1 MAVPS
6 DRESEGVRLRREL
19 NDAGPRDMLCLSGS
33 FRSTQNTSIRPTF
46 GSPAPTVKI
55 DFEEVPMNTNRRGL
69 LLAGCCGASTALF
82 WSVAARLRAEG
93 LNPPPETTTI
103 RLAKNPTI
111 CIAPQYVVSDLLNDE
126 GFTNVVYVQSDA
138 GVEQTKALANGDLD
152 FTLHFS
158 GPLLL
163 QVDRGLAITLLAGI
177 HVGCFELF
185 AKEGIDS
192 VADLKGRTVGIQA
205 LETSPHVFLSAM
217 AALVGLNPA
226 KDIEWVTS
234 ASVKPIELFAEG
246 KIDAFLGF
254 PPEPQRLRAQNIGH
268 VIVNSAQDR
277 PWSGYFCCML
287 AGNREFVRKNPIATK
302 RLVRAMLRA
311 TDLCVSE
318 PTLVAQR
325 MVDRSFTPRRDYA
338 VQTLTDVPY
347 NRWRE
352 YDPEDTI
359 RFYALRLREAGM
371 LKSSPAKIVADGA
384 DWRFLNEV
392 RPELGG

>member
-1 MAVPS
+1 MH
-6 DRESEGVRLRREL
+6 
-19 NDAGPRDMLCLSGS
+19 
-33 FRSTQNTSIRPTF
+33 
-46 GSPAPTVKI
+46 
-55 DFEEVPMNTNRRGL
+55 TNRRDL
-69 LLAGCCGASTALF
+69 LLAGACAASTALV
-82 WSVAARLRAEG
+82 WSVTTRLRAEEP
-93 LNPPPETTTI
+93 NPPPETTTI
-103 RLAKNPTI
+103 RLAKNQTI
-111 CIAPQYVVSDLLNDE
+111 CIAPQYVVSDLLSAE
-126 GFTNVVYVQSDA
+126 GITNVVYVQSDG
-138 GVEQTKALANGDLD
+138 GVEQAKAVANGDLD

-163 QVDRGLAITLLAGI
+163 QIDRGLRTTILAGI

-185 AKEGIDS
+185 AKEGIRS

-205 LETSPHVFLSAM
+205 LETSQHIFLSAM
-217 AALVGLNPA
+217 ATLVGLNPT

-277 PWSGYFCCML
+277 PWSQYFCCML
-287 AGNREFVRKNPIATK
+287 AGNREFVRKNPMATK
-302 RLVRAMLRA
+302 RVVRAMLRA

-318 PTLVAQR
+318 PALVAQR
-325 MVDRSFTPRRDYA
+325 MVDRGFTARHDYA
-338 VQTLTDVPY
+338 VQTLADVPY
-347 NRWRE
+347 NRWRD

-371 LKSSPAKIVADGA
+371 LKSNPAKIIADGA

-392 RPELGG
+392 RRELGG

>member
-1 MAVPS
+1 MH
-6 DRESEGVRLRREL
+6 
-19 NDAGPRDMLCLSGS
+19 
-33 FRSTQNTSIRPTF
+33 
-46 GSPAPTVKI
+46 
-55 DFEEVPMNTNRRGL
+55 TNRRDL
-69 LLAGCCGASTALF
+69 LLAGCCAASTALA
-82 WSVAARLRAEG
+82 WSVATRLRAEG
-93 LNPPPETTTI
+93 PNPPPETTTI
-103 RLAKNPTI
+103 RLAKNQTI
-111 CIAPQYVVSDLLNDE
+111 CIAPQYVVSDLLSAE
-126 GFTNVVYVQSDA
+126 GITNVVYVQSDG
-138 GVEQTKALANGDLD
+138 GVEQAKAVANGDLD

-163 QVDRGLAITLLAGI
+163 QIDRGLRTTILAGI

-185 AKEGIDS
+185 AKEGIRS

-205 LETSPHVFLSAM
+205 LETSQHIFLSAM
-217 AALVGLNPA
+217 ATLVGLNPT

-277 PWSGYFCCML
+277 PWSQYFCCML
-287 AGNREFVRKNPIATK
+287 AGNREFVRKNPMATK
-302 RLVRAMLRA
+302 RVVRAMLRA

-318 PTLVAQR
+318 PALVAQR
-325 MVDRSFTPRRDYA
+325 MVDRGFTARHDYA
-338 VQTLTDVPY
+338 VQTLADVPY
-347 NRWRE
+347 NRWRD

-371 LKSSPAKIVADGA
+371 LKSNPAKIIADGA

-392 RPELGG
+392 RRELGG

>member
-1 MAVPS
+1 MH
-6 DRESEGVRLRREL
+6 
-19 NDAGPRDMLCLSGS
+19 
-33 FRSTQNTSIRPTF
+33 
-46 GSPAPTVKI
+46 
-55 DFEEVPMNTNRRGL
+55 TNRRDL
-69 LLAGCCGASTALF
+69 LLAGACAASTALV
-82 WSVAARLRAEG
+82 WSVTTRLRAEEP
-93 LNPPPETTTI
+93 NPPPETTTI
-103 RLAKNPTI
+103 RLAKNQTI
-111 CIAPQYVVSDLLNDE
+111 CIAPQYVVSDLLSAE
-126 GFTNVVYVQSDA
+126 GITNVVYVQSDG
-138 GVEQTKALANGDLD
+138 GVEQAKAVANGDLD

-163 QVDRGLAITLLAGI
+163 QIDRGLRTTILAGI

-185 AKEGIDS
+185 AKEGIRS

-205 LETSPHVFLSAM
+205 LETSQHIFLSAM
-217 AALVGLNPA
+217 ATLVGLNPT

-277 PWSGYFCCML
+277 PWSQYFCCML

-302 RLVRAMLRA
+302 RVVRAMLRA
-311 TDLCVSE
+311 TDLCVSD
-318 PTLVAQR
+318 PVLVAQR
-325 MVDRSFTPRRDYA
+325 MVDRGFTARHDYA
-338 VQTLTDVPY
+338 VQTLADVPY
-347 NRWRE
+347 NRWRD
-352 YDPEDTI
+352 YNPEDTI

-371 LKSSPAKIVADGA
+371 LKSNPAKIIADGA

-392 RPELGG
+392 RRELGG

>member
-1 MAVPS
+1 MH
-6 DRESEGVRLRREL
+6 
-19 NDAGPRDMLCLSGS
+19 
-33 FRSTQNTSIRPTF
+33 
-46 GSPAPTVKI
+46 
-55 DFEEVPMNTNRRGL
+55 TNRRDL
-69 LLAGCCGASTALF
+69 LLAGCCAASTALV
-82 WSVAARLRAEG
+82 WSVTTRLRAEEP
-93 LNPPPETTTI
+93 NPPPETTTI
-103 RLAKNPTI
+103 RLAKNQTI
-111 CIAPQYVVSDLLNDE
+111 CIAPQYVVSDLLSAE
-126 GFTNVVYVQSDA
+126 GITNVVYVQSDG
-138 GVEQTKALANGDLD
+138 GVEQAKAVANGDLD

-163 QVDRGLAITLLAGI
+163 QIDRGLRTTILAGI

-185 AKEGIDS
+185 AKEGIRS

-205 LETSPHVFLSAM
+205 LETSQHIFLSAM
-217 AALVGLNPA
+217 ATLVGLNPV

-277 PWSGYFCCML
+277 PWSQYFCCML

-302 RLVRAMLRA
+302 RVVHAMLRA

-318 PTLVAQR
+318 PVLVAQR
-325 MVDRSFTPRRDYA
+325 MVDRGFTARHDYA
-338 VQTLTDVPY
+338 VQTLADVPY
-347 NRWRE
+347 NRWRD

-371 LKSSPAKIVADGA
+371 LKSSPAKIIADGA

-392 RPELGG
+392 RRELGG

>member
-1 MAVPS
+1 M
-6 DRESEGVRLRREL
+6 
-19 NDAGPRDMLCLSGS
+19 
-33 FRSTQNTSIRPTF
+33 Q
-46 GSPAPTVKI
+46 
-55 DFEEVPMNTNRRGL
+55 TNRRDL
-69 LLAGCCGASTALF
+69 LLAGACAASTAIL
-82 WSVAARLRAEG
+82 WSPVTRLSAEG
-93 LNPPPETTTI
+93 PNPRPETTTI
-103 RLAKNPTI
+103 RLAKNPVI
-111 CIAPQYVVSDLLNDE
+111 CIAPQYVVSDLLNAE

-138 GVEQTKALANGDLD
+138 GVEQTKAVGKGDID

-163 QVDRGLAITLLAGI
+163 QVDRGLSITILAGI

-185 AKEGIDS
+185 AREGIRS
-192 VADLKGRTVGIQA
+192 VADLKGRTVGIQG

-217 AALVGLNPA
+217 ATLVGLDPA

-234 ASVKPIELFAEG
+234 GPVKPIELFAEG

-254 PPEPQRLRAQNIGH
+254 PPEPQRLRAQNIGR

-277 PWSGYFCCML
+277 PWSQYFCCML
-287 AGNREFVRKNPIATK
+287 ASNREFVRKNPIATK
-302 RLVRAMLRA
+302 RVVRAMLRA

-325 MVDRSFTPRRDYA
+325 MVDRGFTARKDYA
-338 VQTLTDVPY
+338 VQTLADVPY
-347 NRWRE
+347 NRWRD

-371 LKSSPAKIVADGA
+371 LKSSPAKILADGA

-392 RPELGG
+392 RRELGG

>member
-1 MAVPS
+1 MH
-6 DRESEGVRLRREL
+6 
-19 NDAGPRDMLCLSGS
+19 
-33 FRSTQNTSIRPTF
+33 
-46 GSPAPTVKI
+46 
-55 DFEEVPMNTNRRGL
+55 TNRRDL
-69 LLAGCCGASTALF
+69 LLAGACAASTALF
-82 WSVAARLRAEG
+82 GSVVSRLRAEEA
-93 LNPPPETTTI
+93 NPPPETTTI
-103 RLAKNPTI
+103 RLAKNPSI
-111 CIAPQYVVSDLLNDE
+111 CIAPQYVVSDLLNAE
-126 GFTNVVYVQSDA
+126 GFANVVYVESDA
-138 GVEQTKALANGDLD
+138 GVEQTKAIAKGDID

-163 QVDRGLAITLLAGI
+163 EIDRGASVTVLAGV

-185 AKEGIDS
+185 AKEGIRS
-192 VADLKGRTVGIQA
+192 VADLKGRTVGQQG
-205 LETSPHVFLSAM
+205 LGSSPHVFISAM
-217 AALVGLNPA
+217 ASLVGLDPA

-254 PPEPQRLRAQNIGH
+254 PPEPQRLRAKNIGH

-277 PWSGYFCCML
+277 PWSQYYCCML

-302 RLVRAMLRA
+302 RVVRAMLRA
-311 TDLCVSE
+311 TDLCVSA
-318 PTLVAQR
+318 PALVAQR
-325 MVDRSFTPRRDYA
+325 MVDGGFTPRHDYA
-338 VQTLTDVPY
+338 AQTLADVPY

-371 LKSSPAKIVADGA
+371 IKSSPAKLIADGA
-384 DWRFLNEV
+384 DWRFLNAV

>member
-1 MAVPS
+1 M
-6 DRESEGVRLRREL
+6 
-19 NDAGPRDMLCLSGS
+19 
-33 FRSTQNTSIRPTF
+33 Q
-46 GSPAPTVKI
+46 
-55 DFEEVPMNTNRRGL
+55 TNRRDL
-69 LLAGCCGASTALF
+69 LLAGACAASTAIL
-82 WSVAARLRAEG
+82 WSPVTRLSAEG
-93 LNPPPETTTI
+93 PNPRPETTTI
-103 RLAKNPTI
+103 RLAKNPVI
-111 CIAPQYVVSDLLNDE
+111 CIAPQYVVSDLLNAE

-138 GVEQTKALANGDLD
+138 GVEQTKAVGKGDID

-163 QVDRGLAITLLAGI
+163 QVDRGLSITIVAGI

-185 AKEGIDS
+185 AREGIRS
-192 VADLKGRTVGIQA
+192 VADLKGRTVGIQG

-217 AALVGLNPA
+217 ATLVGLDPA

-234 ASVKPIELFAEG
+234 GPVKPIELFAEG

-254 PPEPQRLRAQNIGH
+254 PPEPQRLRAQNIGR

-277 PWSGYFCCML
+277 PWSQYFCCML
-287 AGNREFVRKNPIATK
+287 ASNREFVRKNPIATK
-302 RLVRAMLRA
+302 RVVRAMLRA

-325 MVDRSFTPRRDYA
+325 MVDRGFTARKDDA
-338 VQTLTDVPY
+338 VQTLADVPY
-347 NRWRE
+347 NRWRD

-371 LKSSPAKIVADGA
+371 LKSSPAKIVADGT

-392 RPELGG
+392 RRELGG

>member
-1 MAVPS
+1 MH
-6 DRESEGVRLRREL
+6 
-19 NDAGPRDMLCLSGS
+19 
-33 FRSTQNTSIRPTF
+33 
-46 GSPAPTVKI
+46 
-55 DFEEVPMNTNRRGL
+55 TNRRDL
-69 LLAGCCGASTALF
+69 LLAGCCAASTALV
-82 WSVAARLRAEG
+82 WSVTTRLRAEEP
-93 LNPPPETTTI
+93 NPPPETTTI
-103 RLAKNPTI
+103 RLAKNQTI
-111 CIAPQYVVSDLLNDE
+111 CIAPQYVVSDLLSAE
-126 GFTNVVYVQSDA
+126 GITNVVYVQSDG
-138 GVEQTKALANGDLD
+138 GVEQAKAVANGDLD

-163 QVDRGLAITLLAGI
+163 QIDRGLRTTILAGI

-185 AKEGIDS
+185 AKEGIRS

-205 LETSPHVFLSAM
+205 LETSQHIFLSAM
-217 AALVGLNPA
+217 ATLVGLNPV

-277 PWSGYFCCML
+277 PWSQYFCCML
-287 AGNREFVRKNPIATK
+287 AGNREFVRKNPMATK
-302 RLVRAMLRA
+302 RVVRAMLRA

-318 PTLVAQR
+318 PVLVAQR
-325 MVDRSFTPRRDYA
+325 MVDRGFTARHDYA
-338 VQTLTDVPY
+338 VQTLADVPY
-347 NRWRE
+347 NRWRD

-371 LKSSPAKIVADGA
+371 LKSSPAKIIADGA

-392 RPELGG
+392 RRELGG

>member
-1 MAVPS
+1 M
-6 DRESEGVRLRREL
+6 
-19 NDAGPRDMLCLSGS
+19 
-33 FRSTQNTSIRPTF
+33 Q
-46 GSPAPTVKI
+46 
-55 DFEEVPMNTNRRGL
+55 TNRRDL
-69 LLAGCCGASTALF
+69 LLAGACAASTAIL
-82 WSVAARLRAEG
+82 WSPVTRLSAEG
-93 LNPPPETTTI
+93 PNPRPETTTI
-103 RLAKNPTI
+103 RLAKNPVI
-111 CIAPQYVVSDLLNDE
+111 CLAPQYVVSDLLNAE

-138 GVEQTKALANGDLD
+138 GVEQTKAVGKGDID

-163 QVDRGLAITLLAGI
+163 QVDRGLSITIVAGI

-185 AKEGIDS
+185 AREGIRS
-192 VADLKGRTVGIQA
+192 VADLKGRTVGIQG

-217 AALVGLNPA
+217 ATLVGLDPA

-234 ASVKPIELFAEG
+234 GPVKPIELFAEG

-254 PPEPQRLRAQNIGH
+254 PPEPQRLRAQNIGR

-277 PWSGYFCCML
+277 PWSQYFCCML
-287 AGNREFVRKNPIATK
+287 ASNREFVRKNPIATK
-302 RLVRAMLRA
+302 RVVRAMLRA

-325 MVDRSFTPRRDYA
+325 MVDRGFTARKDDA
-338 VQTLTDVPY
+338 VQTLADVPY
-347 NRWRE
+347 NRWRD

-392 RPELGG
+392 RRELGG

>member
-1 MAVPS
+1 MH
-6 DRESEGVRLRREL
+6 
-19 NDAGPRDMLCLSGS
+19 
-33 FRSTQNTSIRPTF
+33 
-46 GSPAPTVKI
+46 
-55 DFEEVPMNTNRRGL
+55 TNRRNL
-69 LLAGCCGASTALF
+69 LLAGACAASTALF
-82 WSVAARLRAEG
+82 WSVADRLRAEG
-93 LNPPPETTTI
+93 PNPPPETTTI
-103 RLAKNPTI
+103 RLAKNPVI
-111 CIAPQYVVSDLLNDE
+111 CIAPQYVVSDLLNAE

-138 GVEQTKALANGDLD
+138 GVEQTKAVGKGDLD

-163 QVDRGLAITLLAGI
+163 QVDRGLSITILAGI
-177 HVGCFELF
+177 HTGCFELF
-185 AKEGIDS
+185 AKEGIRS

-217 AALVGLNPA
+217 ATLVGLDPA

-234 ASVKPIELFAEG
+234 GPVKPIELFAEG

-254 PPEPQRLRAQNIGH
+254 PPEPQRLRAQNIGR

-277 PWSGYFCCML
+277 PWSQYFCCML
-287 AGNREFVRKNPIATK
+287 ASNREFVRKNPIATK
-302 RLVRAMLRA
+302 RVVRAMLRA

-325 MVDRSFTPRRDYA
+325 MVDRGFTARKDYA
-338 VQTLTDVPY
+338 VQTLADVPY
-347 NRWRE
+347 NRWRD

-371 LKSSPAKIVADGA
+371 LKSSPAKIVADGT

-392 RPELGG
+392 RRELGG